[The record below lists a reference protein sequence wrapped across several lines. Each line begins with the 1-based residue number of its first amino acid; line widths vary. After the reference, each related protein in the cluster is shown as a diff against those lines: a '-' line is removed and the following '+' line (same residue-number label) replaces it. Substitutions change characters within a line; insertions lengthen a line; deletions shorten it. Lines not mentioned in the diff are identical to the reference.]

1 MLIEGEA
8 PANPFWL
15 VEEGAEWI
23 SIAKEVGAIAFLLE
37 HRFFGASQ
45 PTTDL
50 SFASLKYLN
59 SQQAIADVNDFITG
73 MNNKFNFTNPRWI
86 TWGGSY
92 SAMLSAWARQI
103 YPDNVYAAV
112 ASSAPLQA
120 VVDMTGYMETV
131 YYALKNYNPDCASS
145 LYNGML
151 QMNQLVKADSGRS
164 QLSSLFKTCTPLS
177 SNPDNIAYFYLNVL
191 GTYMLTVQYSQD
203 NVAIFEALLT
213 IPELCKRQMDTS
225 VGDDLA
231 RVAHVSIWGMELV
244 LELCLPVEFQE
255 FIDVMKNAK
264 PGDLESDSKFSYF
277 RFRN

>member
-131 YYALKNYNPDCASS
+131 YYALKNYNSDCASS
-145 LYNGML
+145 LYNGIL
-151 QMNQLVKADSGRS
+151 QMNQLVKTDSGRS

-177 SNPDNIAYFYLNVL
+177 SNPDNIAYFYEAILSN
-191 GTYMLTVQYSQD
+191 YMGIVQYSED
-203 NVAIFEALLT
+203 NNILYSAILT
-213 IPELCKRQMDTS
+213 IPELCKKQMNIS
-225 VGDDLA
+225 IGDDLA
-231 RVAHVSIWGMELV
+231 RIAYVNSWLLDIE
-244 LELCLPVEFQE
+244 
-255 FIDVMKNAK
+255 
-264 PGDLESDSKFSYF
+264 LESCLNINYNGYIDYIKKAKAGTSDGDGEFFCYE
-277 RFRN
+277 